1 MSSFSFFLGFL
12 PLIRNADNQVD
23 GGTESDVVE
32 GEENLGEEDG
42 KPMTPDWK
50 RPTEDYKMWLHKYI

>member
-1 MSSFSFFLGFL
+1 MPFFSFFLRFL
-12 PLIRNADNQVD
+12 PFIRNADNQVD

-42 KPMTPDWK
+42 KPVTPD
-50 RPTEDYKMWLHKYI
+50 

>member
-42 KPMTPDWK
+42 KPMTPD
-50 RPTEDYKMWLHKYI
+50 